1 MSRIE
6 DVVCQKIQLRAAI
19 GKEKYGT
26 TMRRV
31 DLTDLQWLTHAQ
43 EEAMDLAIYLQKL
56 IESDIFNKITRKED
70 NKMTKF
76 KRKFYSADGTQ
87 IRRKDYLDNAYAECR
102 GDRDVFISAYEN
114 SDLRFFASTGE
125 EKKLM
130 LLRRNAIGAFNKLD
144 K

>member
-31 DLTDLQWLTHAQ
+31 DLTELQWLTHAQ

-56 IESDIFNKITRKED
+56 IEEKLRDEIIGNKNVSPCVAHDIVSEEEI
-70 NKMTKF
+70 
-76 KRKFYSADGTQ
+76 ADE
-87 IRRKDYLDNAYAECR
+87 AYAEFMLAKSESR
-102 GDRDVFISAYEN
+102 KA
-114 SDLRFFASTGE
+114 E
-125 EKKLM
+125 ERMKH
-130 LLRRNAIGAFNKLD
+130 IGQNGND
-144 K
+144 GTHY

>member
-56 IESDIFNKITRKED
+56 IESDIFNKITGKED
-70 NKMTKF
+70 N
-76 KRKFYSADGTQ
+76 
-87 IRRKDYLDNAYAECR
+87 N
-102 GDRDVFISAYEN
+102 
-114 SDLRFFASTGE
+114 
-125 EKKLM
+125 
-130 LLRRNAIGAFNKLD
+130 
-144 K
+144 